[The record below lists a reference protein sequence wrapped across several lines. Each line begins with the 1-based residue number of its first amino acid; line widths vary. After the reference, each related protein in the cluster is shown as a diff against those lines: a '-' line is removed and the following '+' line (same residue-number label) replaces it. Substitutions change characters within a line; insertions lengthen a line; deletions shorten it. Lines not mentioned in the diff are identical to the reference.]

1 MHLFHHALHIDR
13 NGLTHVHHEA
23 AGNKAR
29 IYEFRLIAKTMLGRH
44 TDLFKRDKSAYR
56 MANVEN
62 KATKSCTPIYE
73 QMDRPKPGKEGGY
86 GNGAN
91 SSSPA
96 YCNFFLGGESCFQEP
111 TISPSLVAKKRARQ
125 IEKKSRSFS
134 GRTFFFWVKGGR
146 GIQGQEKDRGRE
158 RERER
163 KQEWQVYTSRS
174 TLDRHS
180 ARKGTADDA
189 LVI

>member
-1 MHLFHHALHIDR
+1 MFRLVTTYRVVIEKEYFHAMHLFHHALHIDR

-23 AGNKAR
+23 AGDKAR
-29 IYEFRLIAKTMLGRH
+29 IYEFRSIAKTMLGRH

-96 YCNFFLGGESCFQEP
+96 YCNVFWVEKFVSKNQQFLPVWLRKNE
-111 TISPSLVAKKRARQ
+111 LDKLKKNRDP
-125 IEKKSRSFS
+125 FP
-134 GRTFFFWVKGGR
+134 GVLFFFG
-146 GIQGQEKDRGRE
+146 
-158 RERER
+158 
-163 KQEWQVYTSRS
+163 
-174 TLDRHS
+174 
-180 ARKGTADDA
+180 
-189 LVI
+189 

>member
-23 AGNKAR
+23 AGDKAR
-29 IYEFRLIAKTMLGRH
+29 IYEFRSIAKTMLGRH

-96 YCNFFLGGESCFQEP
+96 YCNFFWVEKFVSKNQQFLPVWLRKNE
-111 TISPSLVAKKRARQ
+111 LDKLK
-125 IEKKSRSFS
+125 KKSRSFS
-134 GRTFFFWVKGGR
+134 GRTFFLGKRGKGNPGPR
-146 GIQGQEKDRGRE
+146 KGPRE
-158 RERER
+158 RQRT
-163 KQEWQVYTSRS
+163 QEWQVCTSRS

-180 ARKGTADDA
+180 ARKWTADDA
-189 LVI
+189 LVV